1 MAIERCDS
9 VRSYGSL
16 DGINA
21 YQVHDFQI
29 IGSVDPCVF
38 DDRAVGKGVFPIG
51 GVGRTIDVGVIEVE
65 KALKMVAI
73 GINHTAFAFRAF
85 QFLTDDI
92 AKLKPSVVN
101 DSAVF
106 ASHGDAI

>member
-1 MAIERCDS
+1 M
-9 VRSYGSL
+9 
-16 DGINA
+16 
-21 YQVHDFQI
+21 
-29 IGSVDPCVF
+29 
-38 DDRAVGKGVFPIG
+38 
-51 GVGRTIDVGVIEVE
+51 GVIEVE
-65 KALKMVAI
+65 KTLKMVAI